1 MKDLIKEINDVIV
14 KHYTE
19 YTTDDL
25 NDIIIELLKYNV
37 YTSEDSIQNLID
49 ELENLIEE
57 V

>member
-1 MKDLIKEINDVIV
+1 MKDLIKEINDIIV
-14 KHYTE
+14 KHYGK

-25 NDIIIELLKYNV
+25 NDIIVELLKYNV

>member
-1 MKDLIKEINDVIV
+1 MKSLIKEINDVIV
-14 KHYTE
+14 KHYGE

-25 NDIIIELLKYNV
+25 NDIIVELLKYNV